1 MIGSRTEREITLGF
15 SPCPND
21 TFIFYALAQ
30 GKVEIPGVAL
40 KTLIRD
46 VEELNSL
53 VVQGNLDVSKI
64 SFHNL
69 GYILDSYVLLDV
81 GAALGKGCG
90 PLLVTVPGRDLPDI
104 RQVLVPGIHTTAT
117 LLLRI
122 FYPHIEDLVVMRYD
136 EIMPAV
142 ASGKGEAGLIIHEGR
157 FTYSS
162 YGLVAL
168 ADLGELWEK
177 ETGLPIPLGGIVA
190 KRSLGLKS
198 IKAIQKAISKSLEYS
213 QGHFQEAWPF
223 IEEHAQ
229 EMEREVIKKHIS
241 LYVNEYTASLGREG
255 RETVT
260 RLLELARERSI
271 LPPSPYSPFL
281 DAGGG

>member
-1 MIGSRTEREITLGF
+1 MIGSQAEREITLGF

-30 GKVEIPGVAL
+30 GKVKIPGVAL

-53 VVQGNLDVSKI
+53 VFQGNLDVSKI
-64 SFHNL
+64 SFHTL

-190 KRSLGLKS
+190 KRSLGLEN
-198 IKAIQKAISKSLEYS
+198 IKAIQEAISKSLEYS

-229 EMEREVIKKHIS
+229 EMEKEVAKKHIS

-255 RETVT
+255 REAVT
-260 RLLELARERSI
+260 RLLELAKERSI
-271 LPPSPYSPFL
+271 LPLSSYSPFL